1 MANCKPAQSAV
12 SDALKSKRFD
22 ALLLAS
28 ASIVWWTNA
37 AGEFD
42 EVQPYWEAYT
52 GQTWE
57 EYRGSGWTSRVHPD
71 DRDRIIADWAKAVAS
86 GGPYFTQGRVWSA
99 RHGAFR
105 AFQTRGIAIR
115 NERDEIVEWLGA
127 QTDVQDTIDVRL
139 FLRDA
144 RKDLADTL
152 QALCISEEKSRS
164 RAERLRAL
172 SNELSI
178 MLNTAGIGI
187 TRCSRDLRY
196 VRANETY
203 ATIAGLRLPQIIGRP
218 IVEVIGEAAFT
229 VIRPYI
235 ERVLAGECVEY
246 ESEIPFCNAAK
257 RSFFRVVY
265 VPDCDPD
272 GCVIGWIA
280 CVADITSSKRAE
292 RRIAERNA
300 QLDFAGK
307 ISGIG
312 LFTYDHAT
320 RKLQF
325 SPGLAVIYGL
335 PEESVEISRENWRA
349 RVHPDDLPRLD
360 AIGYRALANKETEL
374 VLEFRILRDG
384 EVRWIES
391 RVLISYNEVGRA
403 VRRIGAQVD
412 VTERKRA
419 EDALAERNA
428 QLALAGRAAQVGVYT
443 YDVNK
448 GAMLIS
454 EGYAAIHGLPG
465 GTTETSYSEWRARVH
480 PEDLDR
486 AEAPRDQAFA
496 DRQKEDKAEYRIV
509 LPTGEVRWIE
519 RRGSISYG
527 EDGRPEREIGANID
541 VTERKRAEQYQ
552 LTLNS
557 YRDHRV
563 KNVLATVRAM
573 IAHTREA
580 SGSSEDFVARLDHRI
595 EALARTHE
603 LLSESKWR
611 SVPLVEIIRRELA
624 PYNVRNTDIGGP
636 DLTLKAGA
644 AEAVAMV
651 LHELTTNAAKYGALS
666 SRTGRVSVRWHLLRN
681 GSPDGLA
688 IEWQEIDGPPVP
700 APSRSS
706 YGSSII
712 RDLIP
717 FELGGAVELSFPPGG
732 TRCRLE
738 IPGEWASRTAEVAR
752 VSRPTN

>member
-1 MANCKPAQSAV
+1 MANRKPAQSAV
-12 SDALKSKRFD
+12 SDALKSKRLD
-22 ALLLAS
+22 ALLHAS

-37 AGEFD
+37 AGEFL
-42 EVQPYWEAYT
+42 EEQPYWEAYT

-71 DRDRIIADWAKAVAS
+71 DRNSIIADWAEAVAS
-86 GGPYFTQGRVWSA
+86 GASYFTQGRVWSA
-99 RHGAFR
+99 KHGAYR
-105 AFQTRGIAIR
+105 AFQTRGIAIK
-115 NERDEIVEWLGA
+115 NEHDEVVEWLG
-127 QTDVQDTIDVRL
+127 TLSDVQDSIDVKR
-139 FLRDA
+139 FLRDT

-152 QALCISEEKSRS
+152 QALRISEEKSRS
-164 RAERLRAL
+164 RAEQLRAL
-172 SNELSI
+172 SDELNI
-178 MLNTAGIGI
+178 MLNTVGIGI

-203 ATIAGLRLPQIIGRP
+203 ANIAGVPLPQIIGRP
-218 IVEVIGEAAFT
+218 IVEVMGEAAFT
-229 VIRPYI
+229 AIRPYI
-235 ERVLAGECVEY
+235 ERVLAGERVEY
-246 ESEIPFCNAAK
+246 ESEIPFCNAVE

-265 VPDCDPD
+265 VPDRDSD

-292 RRIAERNA
+292 RRLAERNA
-300 QLDFAGK
+300 QLDLAGK
-307 ISGIG
+307 ISRIG
-312 LFTYDHAT
+312 LFTYDQAT

-335 PEESVEISRENWRA
+335 PENTVELSLEDWRA
-349 RVHPDDLPRLD
+349 RVHPDDLPQLD
-360 AIGYRALANKETEL
+360 AIGHRALATKETEL

-527 EDGRPEREIGANID
+527 EDGRPEREVGVNID
-541 VTERKRAEQYQ
+541 VTERKRAEQQ
-552 LTLNS
+552 QRALNAEL
-557 YRDHRV
+557 DHRV
-563 KNVLATVRAM
+563 KNVLATVSAI
-573 IAHTREA
+573 IAQTQEA
-580 SGSSEDFVARLDHRI
+580 SSSRAEFVTGLNRRI
-595 EALARTHE
+595 NSLARTHE

-624 PYNVRNTDIGGP
+624 PYSVCNTTVDGP

-651 LHELTTNAAKYGALS
+651 FHELTTNAAKYGAFS
-666 SRTGRVSVRWHLLRN
+666 SGTGRVSVRWRWLQN
-681 GSPDGLA
+681 GSPDRLV
-688 IEWQEIDGPPVP
+688 IEWQEIDGPPVR

-712 RDLIP
+712 RELIP
-717 FELGGAVELSFPPGG
+717 FELGGAVELSFAPGG
-732 TRCRLE
+732 TRCR
-738 IPGEWASRTAEVAR
+738 
-752 VSRPTN
+752 

>member
-12 SDALKSKRFD
+12 SDALISKRFD

-37 AGEFD
+37 AGEFV
-42 EVQPYWEAYT
+42 EEQPYWEAYT

-71 DRDRIIADWAKAVAS
+71 DRNRIIADWAKAVAS

-99 RHGAFR
+99 RYGAYR
-105 AFQTRGIAIR
+105 AFQTRGITIR

-127 QTDVQDTIDVRL
+127 QTDVQDTIDVKL

-152 QALCISEEKSRS
+152 QALRISEEESRS
-164 RAERLRAL
+164 RAEQLRAL

-187 TRCSRDLRY
+187 THCSRDLRY
-196 VRANETY
+196 VRANATY
-203 ATIAGLRLPQIIGRP
+203 ATIAGFPLTQIIGRP
-218 IVEVIGEAAFT
+218 IVEVIGDAAFT
-229 VIRPYI
+229 AIRPYI
-235 ERVLAGECVEY
+235 ERVLAGERVEY
-246 ESEIPFCNAAK
+246 ESEIPFCNAAE
-257 RSFFRVVY
+257 RSYFRVVY
-265 VPDCDPD
+265 VPDRDSD

-292 RRIAERNA
+292 RRLAERNA
-300 QLDFAGK
+300 QLDLAGK

-320 RKLQF
+320 RKLKF

-335 PEESVEISRENWRA
+335 PENTVEISREDWRA
-349 RVHPDDLPRLD
+349 RVHPEDLPRLD
-360 AIGYRALANKETEL
+360 AIGYSALANKETEL

-391 RVLISYNEVGRA
+391 RILISYNEAGRA

-419 EDALAERNA
+419 EGVLVDRNA
-428 QLALAGRAAQVGVYT
+428 QLALAGQAAQVGVYT

-486 AEAPRDQAFA
+486 AEALRDQAFA
-496 DRQKEDKAEYRIV
+496 RRTKLSTESSSQQARSDGSRDAV
-509 LPTGEVRWIE
+509 LFRMEMMGVRSARWAPT
-519 RRGSISYG
+519 S
-527 EDGRPEREIGANID
+527 
-541 VTERKRAEQYQ
+541 
-552 LTLNS
+552 
-557 YRDHRV
+557 
-563 KNVLATVRAM
+563 M
-573 IAHTREA
+573 
-580 SGSSEDFVARLDHRI
+580 
-595 EALARTHE
+595 
-603 LLSESKWR
+603 
-611 SVPLVEIIRRELA
+611 
-624 PYNVRNTDIGGP
+624 
-636 DLTLKAGA
+636 
-644 AEAVAMV
+644 
-651 LHELTTNAAKYGALS
+651 
-666 SRTGRVSVRWHLLRN
+666 
-681 GSPDGLA
+681 
-688 IEWQEIDGPPVP
+688 
-700 APSRSS
+700 
-706 YGSSII
+706 
-712 RDLIP
+712 
-717 FELGGAVELSFPPGG
+717 
-732 TRCRLE
+732 
-738 IPGEWASRTAEVAR
+738 
-752 VSRPTN
+752 